1 MNKKQRKKGR
11 GAMET
16 IYKKERDL
24 HSIFFDHTHIH
35 ASVNVINPLQY
46 HLNHRRYPLQREP
59 HVQSRQ

>member
-1 MNKKQRKKGR
+1 
-11 GAMET
+11 MET